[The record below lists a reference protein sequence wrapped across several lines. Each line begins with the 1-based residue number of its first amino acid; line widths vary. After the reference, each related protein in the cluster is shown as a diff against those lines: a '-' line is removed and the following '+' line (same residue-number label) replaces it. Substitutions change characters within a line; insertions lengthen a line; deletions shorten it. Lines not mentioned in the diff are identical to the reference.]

1 MAHNQRFQPT
11 APSLRLK
18 RMSLGSNMIGAWS
31 RTWWI
36 AFAGFALYFG
46 LLLIPKVVPGFG
58 ATLFLLSLTFSL
70 MLVVPL
76 LILLALWGTAALV
89 ISRVR
94 KRPVGPCP
102 KAAGQIALAGF
113 AAFAAFIVLANVL
126 PSPLPGGSYDRQFD
140 RQVWLDPESANY
152 ISGDITPRQKML
164 AEVVKKLPGLHR
176 SEIENMLGPS
186 LDTAYFQSTGRDLIY
201 ITGPERGSLFGM
213 DSEWLLIW
221 LDENGIYKRHA
232 VVTD

>member
-1 MAHNQRFQPT
+1 
-11 APSLRLK
+11 
-18 RMSLGSNMIGAWS
+18 MIGAWS
-31 RTWWI
+31 RTWW
-36 AFAGFALYFG
+36 FALVGFALYFG
-46 LLLIPKVVPGFG
+46 LFLIPKVVPGFG
-58 ATLFLLSLTFSL
+58 ATPFLFSLTLSL

-76 LILLALWGTAALV
+76 LVLLALWGTAALV

-94 KRPVGPCP
+94 KRPIGPRS
-102 KAAGQIALAGF
+102 KAAGQIALVGI
-113 AAFAAFIVLANVL
+113 AAFAAFMVLANVL
-126 PSPLPGGSYDRQFD
+126 PSQLPSGSYDRQFG
-140 RQVWLDPESANY
+140 REAWLDPESANH

-164 AEVVKKLPGLHR
+164 AEVVKKLPGLRR
-176 SEIENMLGPS
+176 SEIENMLGPT

-201 ITGPERGSLFGM
+201 ITGPERDSLFGI

>member
-1 MAHNQRFQPT
+1 
-11 APSLRLK
+11 
-18 RMSLGSNMIGAWS
+18 MIGARS

-58 ATLFLLSLTFSL
+58 ATPFLFSLTLSL
-70 MLVVPL
+70 MLVVPF

-94 KRPVGPCP
+94 KRPIGSCS
-102 KAAGQIALAGF
+102 KAAGQIALVGF
-113 AAFAAFIVLANVL
+113 AAFAAFMVLANVL
-126 PSPLPGGSYDRQFD
+126 PSQLPSGSYGRQFD
-140 RQVWLDPESANY
+140 REAWLDPESANY
-152 ISGDITPRQKML
+152 IPGDITPRQKML

-176 SEIENMLGPS
+176 SEIENMLGPT

-201 ITGPERGSLFGM
+201 ITGPERDSLFGM

-221 LDENGIYKRHA
+221 LDENGIYERHA